1 MALEDFTYR
10 LDIRVVFHD
19 IDYYRHANNV
29 AYITWMET
37 ARIDYC
43 KAAFDRPLGAKTNVI
58 MAAQTFTYESQLQ
71 HDDLLVMG
79 CRCSRIG
86 RKSLELT
93 YELWQAD
100 ERAGY
105 GTSALVA
112 FDYAANQSIEVP
124 AEWRARIAAYE
135 RIAPSG

>member
-1 MALEDFTYR
+1 MALEDFSYR

-43 KAAFDRPLGAKTNVI
+43 KAAFGRPLGAPQNVI
-58 MAAQTFTYESQLQ
+58 MASQSFTYERQVQ
-71 HDDLLVMG
+71 HDERLVMG

-86 RKSLELT
+86 RKSLDFT
-93 YELWQAD
+93 YELWSSE

-105 GTSALVA
+105 GISALVA
-112 FDYAANQSIEVP
+112 FDYAANESIEVP

-135 RIAPSG
+135 RIPPSA

>member
-1 MALEDFTYR
+1 MALEDFRYR

-43 KAAFDRPLGAKTNVI
+43 KFAFDRPLGARTNVI
-58 MAAQTFTYESQLQ
+58 MAAQKFTYERQAK

-93 YELWQAD
+93 YELWNGA
-100 ERAGY
+100 ERAGH

-112 FDYAANQSIEVP
+112 FDYAGSRSIEVP
-124 AEWRARIAAYE
+124 AEWRERIAAYE
-135 RIAPSG
+135 VIPPGT

>member
-1 MALEDFTYR
+1 MALDQFRYR
-10 LDIRVVFHD
+10 LDVRVVFCD
-19 IDYYRHANNV
+19 VDYYRHANNV

-43 KAAFDRPLGAKTNVI
+43 KFAFDRPLGAKTNVI
-58 MAAQTFTYESQLQ
+58 MAAQDFTYERQAQ
-71 HDDLLVMG
+71 HDDLMVMG

-93 YELWQAD
+93 YELWRAD
-100 ERAGY
+100 ERVGH

-112 FDYAANQSIEVP
+112 FDYDTQRSIEVP
-124 AEWRARIAAYE
+124 REWREKIAAYE
-135 RIAPSG
+135 VVPPAS

>member
-1 MALEDFTYR
+1 MALEDFSYR

-43 KAAFDRPLGAKTNVI
+43 KAAFDRPLGAPQNVI
-58 MAAQTFTYESQLQ
+58 MASQSFTYERQVQ
-71 HDDLLVMG
+71 HDELLVMG

-86 RKSLELT
+86 RKSLDFT
-93 YELWQAD
+93 YELWSGG

-105 GTSALVA
+105 GISALVA
-112 FDYAANQSIEVP
+112 FDYATNVTIEVP
-124 AEWRARIAAYE
+124 AEWRRRIAAYE
-135 RIAPSG
+135 VIPPST

>member
-1 MALEDFTYR
+1 MALEDFSYR

-58 MAAQTFTYESQLQ
+58 MASQSFTYERQLE
-71 HDDLLVMG
+71 HDERLVMG

-86 RKSLELT
+86 RKSLDLT
-93 YELWQAD
+93 YELWSGE

-105 GTSALVA
+105 GISALVA
-112 FDYAANQSIEVP
+112 FDYAANVSIEVP
-124 AEWRARIAAYE
+124 TEWRRRIAAYE
-135 RIAPSG
+135 RIAPSA

>member
-1 MALEDFTYR
+1 MALEDFSYR

-43 KAAFDRPLGAKTNVI
+43 KAAFDRPLGAPRNVI
-58 MAAQTFTYESQLQ
+58 MATQAFTYERQLQ
-71 HDDLLVMG
+71 HDERLVMG

-86 RKSLELT
+86 RKSLDFT
-93 YELWQAD
+93 YELWSAD
-100 ERAGY
+100 QPSGH
-105 GTSALVA
+105 GISTLVA

-135 RIAPSG
+135 RIPPGS